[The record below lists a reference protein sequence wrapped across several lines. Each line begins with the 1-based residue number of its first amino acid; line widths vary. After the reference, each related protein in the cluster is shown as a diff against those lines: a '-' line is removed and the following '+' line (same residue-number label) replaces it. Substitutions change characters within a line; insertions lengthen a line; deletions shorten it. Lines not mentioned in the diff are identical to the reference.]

1 MLPDRKEMFNQ
12 RVGTACKKD
21 SRKNL
26 QNNNCH
32 GKPVRFELHRVCHD
46 TQARRATLHTRRGAI
61 ETPAFMPVGTQGTVK
76 GMLPEQL
83 KEIGAQV
90 ILGNTYHL
98 YLRPGHELLA
108 RLGGLHRFMNWD
120 RPILTDSGGFQV
132 FSLGALRK
140 IDEEGVRFQSH
151 IDGSAHKLTPE
162 LSIAIQEAL
171 GSDIMMVFD
180 ECIPHPSTREYIAV
194 STARSGRWA
203 ARCKEARTDQSA
215 ALFGIVQ
222 GGMQED
228 LRQQSAAGLLETGF
242 DGYALGGLSVGEPAE
257 IMYQVMEWSLPMLPQ
272 DRPRYV
278 MGVGTPENLVE
289 AVSRGADMFDCVM
302 PTRNARNGVLFTSF
316 GRLSIKQARYLED
329 ETPIDP
335 ECSCYVCRHYSRA
348 YLRHLYQS
356 NEILASVLNTTHN
369 LYYYLHLMQTMRE
382 AITAGSF
389 KTFRDDFYRKR
400 IPTGEA

>member
-1 MLPDRKEMFNQ
+1 MSFDL
-12 RVGTACKKD
+12 
-21 SRKNL
+21 L
-26 QNNNCH
+26 QECSET
-32 GKPVRFELHRVCHD
+32 R
-46 TQARRATLHTRRGAI
+46 ARRGTIHTRRGAI

-83 KEIGAQV
+83 KEIGSQI

-98 YLRPGHELLA
+98 YLRPGHERMA
-108 RLGGLHRFMNWD
+108 RFGGLHKFMNWD

-140 IDEEGVRFQSH
+140 IDEQGVRFQSH
-151 IDGSAHKLTPE
+151 LDGSKHILTPE

-180 ECIPHPSTREYIAV
+180 ECIPHPSTREYIMT
-194 STARSGRWA
+194 STARSTRWA
-203 ARCKEARTDQSA
+203 ERCKTARTDQSA

-222 GGMQED
+222 GGMEED
-228 LRQQSAAGLLETGF
+228 LRQQSVEGLLEIGF

-257 IMYQVMEWSLPMLPQ
+257 VMYQVMDWSLPLLPKNH
-272 DRPRYV
+272 PRYV

-316 GRLSIKQARYLED
+316 GKISIKQARFIED
-329 ETPIDP
+329 EMPIDP
-335 ECSCYVCRHYSRA
+335 ECSCYVCRNYSRA

-356 NEILASVLNTTHN
+356 NEILSSVLNTTHN
-369 LYYYLHLMQTMRE
+369 LYYYLHLMKRMRD
-382 AITAGSF
+382 AISEGHF
-389 KTFRDDFYRKR
+389 KTFREGFYQKR
-400 IPTGEA
+400 DSTGEA

>member
-1 MLPDRKEMFNQ
+1 MTIRNTTNHNFPDAGPGEF
-12 RVGTACKKD
+12 V
-21 SRKNL
+21 
-26 QNNNCH
+26 
-32 GKPVRFELHRVCHD
+32 LHKACHD
-46 TQARRATLHTRRGAI
+46 TQARRGSLHTRRGAV

-83 KEIGAQV
+83 KELGAQI

-98 YLRPGHELLA
+98 YLRPGHERMA
-108 RLGGLHRFMNWD
+108 RFGGLHRFMNWD

-132 FSLGALRK
+132 FSLGDLRR

-151 IDGSAHKLTPE
+151 LDGSAHFLTPE

-171 GSDIMMVFD
+171 GADIMMVFD
-180 ECIPHPSTREYIAV
+180 ECIPHPAAREYVAA
-194 STARSGRWA
+194 STARSSRWA
-203 ARCKEARTDQSA
+203 ARSKAARSDRSA

-222 GGMQED
+222 GGMDRD
-228 LRQQSAAGLLETGF
+228 LREQSAAELLEIGF
-242 DGYALGGLSVGEPAE
+242 DGYALGGLSVGESAE
-257 IMYQVMEWSLPMLPQ
+257 VMYQVMEWSLPLLPQ

-289 AVSRGADMFDCVM
+289 AVARGADMFDCVM

-316 GRLSIKQARYLED
+316 GKISIKQARFTED
-329 ETPIDP
+329 QRPIDS
-335 ECSCYVCRHYSRA
+335 ECCCTVCRNYSRA

-369 LYYYLHLMQTMRE
+369 LYYYLHLMQGMRE
-382 AITAGSF
+382 AIADGTF
-389 KTFRDDFYRKR
+389 VTFRDEFYRKR
-400 IPTGEA
+400 VAVGEA

>member
-1 MLPDRKEMFNQ
+1 MRGEGKIHQGLPHAGLTQFGLLK
-12 RVGTACKKD
+12 
-21 SRKNL
+21 
-26 QNNNCH
+26 
-32 GKPVRFELHRVCHD
+32 VCPD
-46 TQARRATLHTRRGAI
+46 TQARRGTLHTRRGVI

-83 KEIGAQV
+83 KEIGTQI

-98 YLRPGHELLA
+98 YLRPGHERLA
-108 RLGGLHRFMNWD
+108 RLGGLHRFMHWD

-151 IDGSAHKLTPE
+151 LDGSAHMLTPE
-162 LSIAIQEAL
+162 LSIAVQEAL

-180 ECIPHPSTREYIAV
+180 ECIPHPATRAYVAE
-194 STARSGRWA
+194 STARSSRWA
-203 ARCKEARTDQSA
+203 ARCKTARTDDSA

-222 GGMQED
+222 GGMEKQ
-228 LRQQSAAGLLETGF
+228 LRQQSIENLLETGF
-242 DGYALGGLSVGEPAE
+242 DGYALGGLSVGESADV
-257 IMYQVMEWSLPMLPQ
+257 MYQVMDWSLPLLPQ

-278 MGVGTPENLVE
+278 MGVGTPENMVE

-302 PTRNARNGVLFTSF
+302 PTRNARNGVLFTCF
-316 GRLSIKQARYLED
+316 GKISIKQARFIED
-329 ETPIDP
+329 EMPIDP
-335 ECSCYVCRHYSRA
+335 ECSCYVCCNYSRA

-369 LYYYLHLMQTMRE
+369 LYYYLQLMQEMRD
-382 AITAGSF
+382 AISAGMF
-389 KTFRDDFYRKR
+389 KAFREKFYQKR
-400 IPTGEA
+400 TSAGEA

>member
-1 MLPDRKEMFNQ
+1 MTDFE
-12 RVGTACKKD
+12 A
-21 SRKNL
+21 KNINAGQSVLKHDQPATFSL
-26 QNNNCH
+26 Q
-32 GKPVRFELHRVCHD
+32 KVCDD
-46 TQARRATLHTRRGAI
+46 TEARRGTLHTRRGAI
-61 ETPAFMPVGTQGTVK
+61 ETPTFMPVGTQGTVK

-83 KEIGAQV
+83 KEIGTQI

-98 YLRPGHELLA
+98 YLRPGHERLA

-120 RPILTDSGGFQV
+120 RPILTDSGGFQL

-151 IDGSAHKLTPE
+151 LDGSAHILTPE

-180 ECIPHPSTREYIAV
+180 ECIPHPATHKYIAE
-194 STARSGRWA
+194 STARSSRWA
-203 ARCKEARTDQSA
+203 ARCKKARTDQSA
-215 ALFGIVQ
+215 SLFGIVQ
-222 GGMQED
+222 GGMEED
-228 LRQQSAAGLLETGF
+228 LRQQSVDDLLEIGF
-242 DGYALGGLSVGEPAE
+242 DGYALGGLSVGESADV
-257 IMYQVMEWSLPMLPQ
+257 MYQVMEWSLPLLPQ

-316 GRLSIKQARYLED
+316 GKLSIKQARFVED
-329 ETPIDP
+329 KMPIDP
-335 ECSCYVCRHYSRA
+335 ECSCYVCRNYNRA

-369 LYYYLHLMQTMRE
+369 LYYYLHLMQSIRDAISAGTFKAFRE
-382 AITAGSF
+382 E
-389 KTFRDDFYRKR
+389 FYRKR
-400 IPTGEA
+400 ISAGEA

>member
-1 MLPDRKEMFNQ
+1 MNDSDTTNMNAAQNVMKHDQPSGFMLQQLCPDT
-12 RVGTACKKD
+12 G
-21 SRKNL
+21 
-26 QNNNCH
+26 
-32 GKPVRFELHRVCHD
+32 
-46 TQARRATLHTRRGAI
+46 ARRGTLHTRRGKI

-83 KEIGAQV
+83 KEIGAQI

-98 YLRPGHELLA
+98 YLRPGHERLA

-151 IDGSAHKLTPE
+151 IDGSAHILTPE
-162 LSIAIQEAL
+162 LSIGIQEAL

-180 ECIPHPSTREYIAV
+180 ECIPHPATRAYVAE
-194 STARSGRWA
+194 STARSSRWA
-203 ARCKEARTDQSA
+203 ARCKAARTDQSA

-222 GGMQED
+222 GGMEED
-228 LRQQSAAGLLETGF
+228 LRQKSVEDLLEIGF
-242 DGYALGGLSVGEPAE
+242 DGYALGGLSVGESAE
-257 IMYQVMEWSLPMLPQ
+257 VMYQVMEWSLPLLPQ

-316 GRLSIKQARYLED
+316 GKLSIKQARFVED
-329 ETPIDP
+329 EMPIDSD
-335 ECSCYVCRHYSRA
+335 CSCYVCRNYSRA

-369 LYYYLHLMQTMRE
+369 LYYYLHLMQDMRD
-382 AITAGSF
+382 AITAGTF
-389 KTFRDDFYRKR
+389 KAFREDFYRKR

>member
-1 MLPDRKEMFNQ
+1 MNSSNKDLYKGPMTFDLLKE
-12 RVGTACKKD
+12 C
-21 SRKNL
+21 S
-26 QNNNCH
+26 
-32 GKPVRFELHRVCHD
+32 D
-46 TQARRATLHTRRGAI
+46 TWARRGTIHTRRGAI

-76 GMLPEQL
+76 GMMPEQL
-83 KEIGAQV
+83 KEIGSQI

-98 YLRPGHELLA
+98 YLRPGHDRMA
-108 RLGGLHRFMNWD
+108 RFGGLHKFMNWD

-132 FSLGALRK
+132 FSLGDLRK

-151 IDGSAHKLTPE
+151 LDGSKHILTPE

-180 ECIPHPSTREYIAV
+180 ECIPHPSTREYISV
-194 STARSGRWA
+194 STARSTRWA
-203 ARCKEARTDQSA
+203 ARCKAARTEESA

-222 GGMQED
+222 GGMEED
-228 LRQQSAAGLLETGF
+228 LRQKSVEGLLEIGF

-257 IMYQVMEWSLPMLPQ
+257 VMYQVMDWSLPLLPK
-272 DRPRYV
+272 DHPRYV

-302 PTRNARNGVLFTSF
+302 PTRNARNGVLFTRF
-316 GRLSIKQARYLED
+316 GKISIKQARFIED
-329 ETPIDP
+329 EMPIDP
-335 ECSCYVCRHYSRA
+335 ECSCYVCRNYSRA

-356 NEILASVLNTTHN
+356 NEILSSVLNTTHN
-369 LYYYLHLMQTMRE
+369 LYYYLHLMKRMRD
-382 AITAGSF
+382 AISEGTF
-389 KTFRDDFYRKR
+389 KTFREDFYRKR